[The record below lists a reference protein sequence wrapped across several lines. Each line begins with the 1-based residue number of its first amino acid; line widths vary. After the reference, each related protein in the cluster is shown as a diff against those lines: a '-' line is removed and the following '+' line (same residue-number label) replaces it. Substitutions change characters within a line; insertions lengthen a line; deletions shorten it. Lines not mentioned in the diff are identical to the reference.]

1 MPPILLQAPPDFLT
15 FRQPSLLSRGYKS
28 ERLNLILYV
37 LAEWASMAACCLH
50 LPSKSHRSNKKLLIP
65 LNLSNFFDT

>member
-1 MPPILLQAPPDFLT
+1 MPPILLQAPPDFMT

-50 LPSKSHRSNKKLLIP
+50 LPSKSHHSNKKNINP
-65 LNLSNFFDT
+65 IEFV